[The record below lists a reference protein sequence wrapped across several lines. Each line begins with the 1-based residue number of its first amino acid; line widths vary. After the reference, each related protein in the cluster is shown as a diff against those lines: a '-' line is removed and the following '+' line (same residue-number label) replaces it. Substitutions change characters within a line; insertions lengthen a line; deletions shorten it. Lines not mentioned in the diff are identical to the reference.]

1 MKTIIIDDDA
11 SAVDLLVENL
21 KQYEDI
27 EIAGIASI
35 GKQGIEL
42 IKSEKPDIIF
52 LDIELPDMSGLEFL
66 DHVSETTD
74 NKFKTIIYTGH
85 SSYMLPAFRNQA
97 FDFLMKPVDPN
108 ELETVLQRLYMYRS
122 EQNDNDNTLIKN
134 KDNDKIL
141 FYTNSVD
148 FRLVNIRDI
157 GLFQYNHELRVWEVI
172 LASKKE
178 PIRMK
183 RNTNNEILLAIDPRF
198 IQVSQRYIIN
208 INYLLEV
215 TDNICHLYPPFD
227 KIDYIKIGR
236 LFRRKLIERFSTL

>member
-27 EIAGIASI
+27 EIAGIASL

-42 IKSEKPDIIF
+42 VKSEKPDIIF
-52 LDIELPDMSGLEFL
+52 LDIELPDMSGIEFL
-66 DHVSETTD
+66 DFISETTD

-97 FDFLMKPVDPN
+97 FDYLMKPIDTN
-108 ELETVLQRLYMYRS
+108 ELETILHRLYMYRF

-148 FRLVNIRDI
+148 FRLVSIRDI